1 MEGGLIFF
9 LDPHVTQPYVELE
22 TWESVSVLWRQAG
35 GYKAAAK
42 RQHEEAEAARR
53 LKEQQDKQEPGTP
66 TDESADRVAQSAD
79 HMTETA
85 DCEEALSADQKRMRR
100 NNSAAGNLEV
110 VSLIKLNIQI

>member
-1 MEGGLIFF
+1 M
-9 LDPHVTQPYVELE
+9 TQPYVELE

-42 RQHEEAEAARR
+42 RAQEEAETARR
-53 LKEQQDKQEPGTP
+53 LKEQEEKQRPGTSTSETP
-66 TDESADRVAQSAD
+66 D

-100 NNSAAGNLEV
+100 NDTSISNLEV
-110 VSLIKLNIQI
+110 V

>member
-1 MEGGLIFF
+1 M
-9 LDPHVTQPYVELE
+9 TQPYVELE

-42 RQHEEAEAARR
+42 RAQEEAETARR
-53 LKEQQDKQEPGTP
+53 LREQEEKQLPGTS
-66 TDESADRVAQSAD
+66 TSETADEVTESAD

-100 NNSAAGNLEV
+100 NDASINNLEV
-110 VSLIKLNIQI
+110 D